1 MYQELHSISQAIAT
15 CSCYCSVGKSYPT
28 LCDPTDCTM
37 PGLPV
42 SHYLPEFAQTMFI
55 ESVMPSNHLI
65 LHPSLLLLPSTF
77 PASGSFPMSQLFA
90 SGDQSIGASV
100 SASVLPTNIQEWFPL
115 GLTGLIS
122 LLSKGL
128 SSLLQHHSSIASI
141 LWHSAF
147 FMGQLSHP
155 YVTIG
160 KNVSLTIQTSVGK
173 VMSLLFNTLPRFVIA
188 FLSRNKHPCTYV
200 LGTVLKTHV
209 VIKFSPQCCIR
220 YS

>member
-42 SHYLPEFAQTMFI
+42 PHYLPEFAQTMFI

-155 YVTIG
+155 YMTTG
-160 KNVSLTIQTSVGK
+160 
-173 VMSLLFNTLPRFVIA
+173 
-188 FLSRNKHPCTYV
+188 
-200 LGTVLKTHV
+200 
-209 VIKFSPQCCIR
+209 
-220 YS
+220 

>member
-42 SHYLPEFAQTMFI
+42 PHYLPEFAQTMFI
-55 ESVMPSNHLI
+55 ESVMPSTHLI

-100 SASVLPTNIQEWFPL
+100 SASVLPKNIHSWFPL
-115 GLTGLIS
+115 ELTGLCLIINYF
-122 LLSKGL
+122 LFC
-128 SSLLQHHSSIASI
+128 IALI
-141 LWHSAF
+141 T
-147 FMGQLSHP
+147 MGIFLG
-155 YVTIG
+155 YC
-160 KNVSLTIQTSVGK
+160 SVPICP
-173 VMSLLFNTLPRFVIA
+173 PRMQF
-188 FLSRNKHPCTYV
+188 P
-200 LGTVLKTHV
+200 
-209 VIKFSPQCCIR
+209 
-220 YS
+220 

>member
-90 SGDQSIGASV
+90 SGDQSIGASP
-100 SASVLPTNIQEWFPL
+100 SASVPPVKIQGWFPL
-115 GLTGLIS
+115 GWTGLLS

-128 SSLLQHHSSIASI
+128 SSLLQHHSLKASKVLGKLTFSSSTIMPTQKRSCFLLKTYTVWFWRNLSACI
-141 LWHSAF
+141 LEWHW
-147 FMGQLSHP
+147 L
-155 YVTIG
+155 
-160 KNVSLTIQTSVGK
+160 SVG
-173 VMSLLFNTLPRFVIA
+173 I
-188 FLSRNKHPCTYV
+188 Y
-200 LGTVLKTHV
+200 
-209 VIKFSPQCCIR
+209 
-220 YS
+220 

>member
-1 MYQELHSISQAIAT
+1 MMLIANKTEVSESYTDCLTISISVAIQ
-15 CSCYCSVGKSYPT
+15 G
-28 LCDPTDCTM
+28 
-37 PGLPV
+37 
-42 SHYLPEFAQTMFI
+42 
-55 ESVMPSNHLI
+55 
-65 LHPSLLLLPSTF
+65 TF
-77 PASGSFPMSQLFA
+77 
-90 SGDQSIGASV
+90 
-100 SASVLPTNIQEWFPL
+100 
-115 GLTGLIS
+115 
-122 LLSKGL
+122 K
-128 SSLLQHHSSIASI
+128 SLLQHSLIASI

-147 FMGQLSHP
+147 FMVQLSHP